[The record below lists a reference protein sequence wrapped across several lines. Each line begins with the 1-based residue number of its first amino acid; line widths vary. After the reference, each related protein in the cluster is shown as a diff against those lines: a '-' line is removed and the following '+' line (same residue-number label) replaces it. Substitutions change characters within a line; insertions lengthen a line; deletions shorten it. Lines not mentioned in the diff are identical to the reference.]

1 MVSISRGT
9 FLKAA
14 AASAAALALAG
25 CSTGSN
31 DNKDSSSSGG
41 SSSADADAFP
51 VTLESSFG
59 ETTIESEP
67 KKIVGLGWI
76 NAEIVLALGVV
87 PIGSGYV
94 GWGENDNHSTD
105 WFDDKVKEL
114 GGELPTRFSETDGTN
129 FEEIAKLSPDLIVS
143 AVGSMD
149 QETFDKL
156 KEIAP
161 VVVYNK
167 DHKDGWMV
175 PWQDSTRT
183 IGKAL
188 GRSSAAEDVVK
199 KVESKLSDEA
209 GKYGQLKDATFVA
222 SNLSVSEAQPTISV
236 YTEGDGRV
244 NFLQTLGMKMSD
256 AAKSVKAETFY
267 GTWSNER
274 ASELSSDMLY
284 SWVDSAESIEK
295 IKSNDVLKQ
304 IPAVAKDAAVLDY
317 DKKQGL
323 GMGNTPLGIEWLL
336 DETDFVKQIADAV
349 TNGKK

>member
-25 CSTGSN
+25 CSTGS
-31 DNKDSSSSGG
+31 KDSKDSSGG
-41 SSSADADAFP
+41 STSSADANAFP
-51 VTLESSFG
+51 VTLESQFG
-59 ETTIESEP
+59 TTKIESEP
-67 KKIVGLGWI
+67 KKIAGLGWI
-76 NAEIVLALGVV
+76 NAEIVLSLGVV

-94 GWGENDNHSTD
+94 AWGENDNHSTD

-114 GGELPTRFSETDGTN
+114 GGELPTRYAETDGIN
-129 FEEIAKLSPDLIVS
+129 YEEIAKLSPDLIVS

-161 VVVYNK
+161 VVVYGK
-167 DHKDGWMV
+167 EHKDGWMV

-188 GRSSAAEDVVK
+188 GRSSAAEDLVK
-199 KVESKLSDEA
+199 KVESQLSDAA
-209 GKYGQLKDATFVA
+209 GKYSQLKGATFA
-222 SNLSVSEAQPTISV
+222 ATNLSVSDAQPSISV
-236 YTEGDGRV
+236 YTKGDGRV
-244 NFLQTLGMKMSD
+244 NFLESLGMKNSD
-256 AAKSVKAETFY
+256 AAQSVKTETFY

-274 ASELSSDMLY
+274 ASELTSDMLY
-284 SWVDSAESIEK
+284 SWVDSAESVEK
-295 IKSNDVLKQ
+295 IKSNNVLKQ
-304 IPAVAKDAAVLDY
+304 IPAIAKDAAVLDY
-317 DKKQGL
+317 NQKQAL
-323 GMGNTPLGIEWLL
+323 GMGNTPLGIQWLL
-336 DETDFVKQIADAV
+336 DNTDFVKQIADAV